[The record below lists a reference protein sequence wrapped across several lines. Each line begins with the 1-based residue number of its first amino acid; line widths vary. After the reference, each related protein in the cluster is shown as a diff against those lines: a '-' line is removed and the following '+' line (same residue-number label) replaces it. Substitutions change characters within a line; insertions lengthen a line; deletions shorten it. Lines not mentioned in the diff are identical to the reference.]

1 MTFARKG
8 GIYNA
13 GDQTCNMESPSSTTP
28 LGRLLRRLDV
38 QQLDRDLFLG
48 HPGKGEG
55 ALFGGF
61 VAAQAVM
68 AAGRTVTD
76 RTVAHRSLH
85 SLHGYF
91 LRPGRHSVPIRFLVD
106 RIRDG
111 RTFSTRSVVA
121 HQSGEAI
128 FNLSANFTAPEEGIA
143 HQEQPPPDAPAP
155 DGLLDWEDIR
165 AQLLGDPSARRPD
178 GPIEVRVCDPDSPDP
193 NVKLP
198 ARRRVWLRPR
208 GTLPD
213 DPLMHA
219 AVLVYASDRT
229 LLRTAAR
236 PHGLTWRLRTG
247 ASLDHAVWLHR
258 PPRFDDW
265 LLYASESPVAYAA
278 RALLLGAMY
287 RRDGTRIVSV
297 AQEGLLRT

>member
-1 MTFARKG
+1 
-8 GIYNA
+8 
-13 GDQTCNMESPSSTTP
+13 MESTTRTTP
-28 LGRLLRRLDV
+28 LARLLRRLDV
-38 QQLDRDLFLG
+38 EQLDRDLFVG
-48 HPGKGEG
+48 RPGKGEG

-61 VAAQAVM
+61 VAAQAVV
-68 AAGRTVTD
+68 AAGRTVSD
-76 RTVAHRSLH
+76 PTVAARCLH

-111 RTFSTRSVVA
+111 RTFSTRTVVA

-128 FNLSANFTAPEEGIA
+128 FTLSANFTRPEDGIA
-143 HQEQPPPDAPAP
+143 HQEEPAPDAPAP
-155 DGLLDWEDIR
+155 DGLPDWEDLR
-165 AQLLGDPSARRPD
+165 AQLLGDPSKRRPD
-178 GPIEVRVCDPDSPDP
+178 GPVEVRVCDPDSPDP

-208 GTLPD
+208 GTLPE

-219 AVLVYASDRT
+219 AVIVFASDRT

-265 LLYASESPVAYAA
+265 LLFASESPVAYAA